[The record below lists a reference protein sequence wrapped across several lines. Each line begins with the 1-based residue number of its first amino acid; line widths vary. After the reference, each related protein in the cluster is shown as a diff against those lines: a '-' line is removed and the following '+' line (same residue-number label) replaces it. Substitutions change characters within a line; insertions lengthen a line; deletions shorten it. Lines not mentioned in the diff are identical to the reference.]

1 MPSEKTV
8 TVVLLG
14 IAAAGLLAVTG
25 YNLWIAPPAQGLE
38 AVRLEE
44 PAGES
49 SWFAELDAPVVPDAE
64 HPLDLNAADEEE
76 LALLPGIGETLAGRI
91 AAYREEH
98 GPLFRAGGPS
108 SGGGHRR
115 KDLCRSPGPGDSGF
129 TGVNNL

>member
-25 YNLWIAPPAQGLE
+25 YSLWIAPPAQGLE
-38 AVRLEE
+38 VVRLEE
-44 PAGES
+44 SAEES
-49 SWFAELDAPVVPDAE
+49 SWFAELDEPVVPDAE
-64 HPLDLNAADEEE
+64 HPLDLNSAAEEE

-98 GPLFRAGGPS
+98 GPFSAPEDLLLVEGIGEKTLAGFRDRVTVG
-108 SGGGHRR
+108 
-115 KDLCRSPGPGDSGF
+115 SPE
-129 TGVNNL
+129 

>member
-38 AVRLEE
+38 VVRLEE
-44 PAGES
+44 SAEES
-49 SWFAELDAPVVPDAE
+49 SWFAELDEPVVPDAE
-64 HPLDLNAADEEE
+64 HPLDLNSAAEEE

-98 GPLFRAGGPS
+98 GPFSAPEDLLLVEGIGEKTLAGFRDRVTVG
-108 SGGGHRR
+108 
-115 KDLCRSPGPGDSGF
+115 SPE
-129 TGVNNL
+129 

>member
-49 SWFAELDAPVVPDAE
+49 SWFAELDEPVVPDAE
-64 HPLDLNAADEEE
+64 HPLDVNSATEEE

-98 GPLFRAGGPS
+98 GPFSAPEDLLLVEGIGEKTLAGFRDRVTVG
-108 SGGGHRR
+108 
-115 KDLCRSPGPGDSGF
+115 SPE
-129 TGVNNL
+129 

>member
-38 AVRLEE
+38 VVRLEE
-44 PAGES
+44 SAEES
-49 SWFAELDAPVVPDAE
+49 SWFAELDEPVVPDAE
-64 HPLDLNAADEEE
+64 HPLDLISAAEEE

-98 GPLFRAGGPS
+98 GPFSAPEDLLLVEGIGEKTLAGFRDRVTVG
-108 SGGGHRR
+108 
-115 KDLCRSPGPGDSGF
+115 SPE
-129 TGVNNL
+129 